1 MENRKLPVI
10 GGFYR
15 HFKGKLYQVLHVA
28 AHADTGEQ
36 LVIYQALYGSFQVY
50 ARPLEDFMGEVD
62 RKRYPDA
69 AQASRFVQVDPASGK
84 CGEAWQEEQA
94 APEPDER
101 RPGAAPR
108 PGIGERRPGTA
119 PRPEIGG
126 RRPGAAPRPEIGE
139 RRPGAAPRPEIG
151 ERRPGAAPRPEI
163 EEREPHARLREEEET
178 PQGVA
183 PKLLEFLDEETYQ
196 GKLRIFS
203 EIMDEELAD
212 AHMLNAIAASMDL
225 SLGDESR
232 EEQCAIILDNLKTR
246 ERYECTR
253 LPRSSR

>member
-28 AHADTGEQ
+28 VHADTGEP

-94 APEPDER
+94 VPEPE
-101 RPGAAPR
+101 
-108 PGIGERRPGTA
+108 ERRPGTA

-126 RRPGAAPRPEIGE
+126 RRLGT
-139 RRPGAAPRPEIG
+139 APRPEIG

>member
-28 AHADTGEQ
+28 AHADTGEP
-36 LVIYQALYGSFQVY
+36 LVIYQTLYGSFQVY
-50 ARPLEDFMGEVD
+50 ARPLEDVMGEVD

-94 APEPDER
+94 APEPEER

-108 PGIGERRPGTA
+108 PGIGERRSGTA

-126 RRPGAAPRPEIGE
+126 RRLGTAPRPEIGE
-139 RRPGAAPRPEIG
+139 RRPGAAPRPG
-151 ERRPGAAPRPEI
+151 I

>member
-28 AHADTGEQ
+28 VHADTGEP

-94 APEPDER
+94 APEPEER
-101 RPGAAPR
+101 RPGA
-108 PGIGERRPGTA
+108 A

-126 RRPGAAPRPEIGE
+126 RRPGAAPRPG
-139 RRPGAAPRPEIG
+139 
-151 ERRPGAAPRPEI
+151 I

-253 LPRSSR
+253 LPRSGR

>member
-94 APEPDER
+94 APEPE
-101 RPGAAPR
+101 
-108 PGIGERRPGTA
+108 
-119 PRPEIGG
+119 
-126 RRPGAAPRPEIGE
+126 E

-253 LPRSSR
+253 LPISGR

>member
-28 AHADTGEQ
+28 AHADTGEP

-94 APEPDER
+94 APEPEER
-101 RPGAAPR
+101 RTGA
-108 PGIGERRPGTA
+108 A

-126 RRPGAAPRPEIGE
+126 RRPGTAPRLEIGE
-139 RRPGAAPRPEIG
+139 RRPGAAPRPG
-151 ERRPGAAPRPEI
+151 I

-253 LPRSSR
+253 LPRSGR